1 MKLDKLKVYSYIYW
15 FLPYLLFLMLL
26 LNSLFDFDFLFSLLV
41 PIPLLTIIVFSF
53 IQYKKLLK
61 KQSNELKIEL
71 EKLQIEA
78 KNMESS
84 SALFTPEFLVSF
96 AKKMLFSSEG
106 EVDNNE
112 LFVDHLLEKNKR
124 ESEAIIIAFQKS
136 YFEKILESLQ
146 ILLYFIDKEEY
157 ELIKF
162 LSIKRKQHFLFWSIL
177 QAIVISISLTIGF
190 LFVFARVFLLSSF
203 LFLVIFILNM
213 FLKDIKTVV
222 NKKFQNG
229 LNRYHK
235 NKKIFVDY
243 QINLNLLCNNHRLRS
258 FEQFK
263 QIAVLLKLANSK
275 IDYFKEIIKPYYFYV
290 KKYEIVGFLGIFL
303 GIVTVII
310 QEILLEISI
319 MLFNFD
325 IINILLF
332 LLLLHAFII
341 NPTIQYRNSLK
352 IDVLSHEK
360 GKKLKENLE
369 HLKISQYIFV
379 KNFKNQNR

>member
-1 MKLDKLKVYSYIYW
+1 MKLDKLKIYNYIYW
-15 FLPYLLFLMLL
+15 FLPYLLFITLV
-26 LNSLFDFDFLFSLLV
+26 LNSLFDFGFLFSLLV

-53 IQYKKLLK
+53 FQYRKLLK
-61 KQSNELKIEL
+61 KQNIELKIEL
-71 EKLQIEA
+71 EKLQNEA
-78 KNMESS
+78 KNMKSS
-84 SALFTPEFLVSF
+84 STLLTPEFVVSF

-106 EVDNNE
+106 GMNRNE
-112 LFVDHLLEKNKR
+112 LFIDHLLEKKKQ
-124 ESEAIIIAFQKS
+124 ESEAIITAFQKS
-136 YFEKILESLQ
+136 YFKKILESLQ

-177 QAIVISISLTIGF
+177 QAIVISLSLTIGF

-203 LFLVIFILNM
+203 LFLVIFSLNM
-213 FLKDIKTVV
+213 LLKDIKTLV

-258 FEQFK
+258 FDQFK
-263 QIAVLLKLANSK
+263 QIAALLKLANSK
-275 IDYFKEIIKPYYFYV
+275 IDYYKEIIKPYYFYV
-290 KKYEIVGFLGIFL
+290 KKYEIVSLLGIFL

-310 QEILLEISI
+310 QETLLEISI
-319 MLFNFD
+319 TLFNFD
-325 IINILLF
+325 VINIFLF
-332 LLLLHAFII
+332 LLLFYAFII

-352 IDVLSHEK
+352 IDVLSREE

-369 HLKISQYIFV
+369 DLKRLQYIFV
-379 KNFKNQNR
+379 KNLESMI

>member
-1 MKLDKLKVYSYIYW
+1 
-15 FLPYLLFLMLL
+15 
-26 LNSLFDFDFLFSLLV
+26 
-41 PIPLLTIIVFSF
+41 
-53 IQYKKLLK
+53 
-61 KQSNELKIEL
+61 
-71 EKLQIEA
+71 
-78 KNMESS
+78 
-84 SALFTPEFLVSF
+84 
-96 AKKMLFSSEG
+96 
-106 EVDNNE
+106 
-112 LFVDHLLEKNKR
+112 
-124 ESEAIIIAFQKS
+124 
-136 YFEKILESLQ
+136 
-146 ILLYFIDKEEY
+146 
-157 ELIKF
+157 
-162 LSIKRKQHFLFWSIL
+162 
-177 QAIVISISLTIGF
+177 
-190 LFVFARVFLLSSF
+190 
-203 LFLVIFILNM
+203 M

>member
-124 ESEAIIIAFQKS
+124 ESEAIITAFQKS